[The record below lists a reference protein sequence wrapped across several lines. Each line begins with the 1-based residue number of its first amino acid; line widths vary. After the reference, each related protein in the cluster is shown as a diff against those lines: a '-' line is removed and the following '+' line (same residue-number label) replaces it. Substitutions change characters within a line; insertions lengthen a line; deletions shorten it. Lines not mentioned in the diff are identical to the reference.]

1 MLVSLLIEH
10 PQAIGA
16 VLKGTPTWV
25 WTMLAALLAL
35 GFSQTRDR
43 SASLARIVL
52 MPLAMTAFGLWGTAS
67 AFGRSP
73 MFGFVMLMWMLM
85 AAIALAGV
93 GMMNPPKGSSYDAA
107 SRTFTLPGSW
117 VPMLLIAGI
126 FLTKYVVG
134 VDLAMQPGLARDG
147 QYTLIVGA
155 LYGLFS
161 GVFAGR
167 ALRLVRLAMEGRGMG
182 FMLQRDPW

>member
-1 MLVSLLIEH
+1 MLVPMLIEH
-10 PQAIGA
+10 PQMIGA

-25 WTMLAALLAL
+25 WTMVAALIAL
-35 GFSQTRDR
+35 GFSQARDR
-43 SASLARIVL
+43 TASLARIVV
-52 MPLAMTAFGLWGTAS
+52 MPLAMMVFGIWGTVS
-67 AFGRSP
+67 AFGSSA
-73 MFGFVMLMWMLM
+73 MFGYVMLVWMLV
-85 AAIALAGV
+85 AAVALASV
-93 GMMNPPKGSSYDAA
+93 GIMEPPKGSTYDAA
-107 SRTFTLPGSW
+107 SRTFSLPGSW

-167 ALRLVRLAMEGRGMG
+167 TLRLLRLAFEGRGMG